1 MIESTAST
9 VADAAPGNWVDRW
22 APPAIRPYCR
32 LARLDRP
39 IGAWLLF
46 WPCAWGSGLAAI
58 TLGNPWPNPLHLIL
72 MAIGAM
78 AMRGA
83 GCTYNDIVDRKIDAQ
98 VARTAS
104 RPLPSGQVTL
114 RGALVFLALQLLVGL
129 IVLLQFNPYTIT
141 VSIVALAP
149 VAAYPFMK
157 RITWWP
163 QAMLGIC
170 FAWGALV
177 GWSAAM
183 LSLDA
188 PAVALY
194 IGALL
199 WTIGYDTIY
208 AMQDI
213 EDDALVGV
221 HSTARLFGPNVK
233 VWVALFYA
241 VTVLMLGAALIMSA
255 AGLIAFVGLVAF
267 AGHLANQVSRLQTD
281 DPALALQLFKSNRN
295 AGFIFALGL
304 VTDAAVMTF
313 V

>member
-1 MIESTAST
+1 MIEPTAPA
-9 VADAAPGNWVDRW
+9 VADASPGNWVDRW
-22 APPAIRPYCR
+22 SPPALRPYCR

-46 WPCAWGSGLAAI
+46 WPCAWGAGLAAL
-58 TLGNPWPNPLHLIL
+58 TLGYSWPDPMHIL
-72 MAIGAM
+72 LFALGAL

-83 GCTYNDIVDRKIDAQ
+83 GCTYNDIVDRDIDAK

-114 RGALVFLALQLLVGL
+114 RGALAFLALQLLVGL
-129 IVLLQFNPYTIT
+129 LVLVQFNTFTI
-141 VSIVALAP
+141 VIGLIAIVP
-149 VAAYPFMK
+149 VATYPFMK

-183 LSLDA
+183 WSLDA
-188 PAVALY
+188 PAIALY
-194 IGALL
+194 VGALL

-208 AMQDI
+208 ALQDI

-221 HSTARLFGPNVK
+221 RSTARLFGTRVK
-233 VWVALFYA
+233 AWVGAFYA
-241 VTVLMLGAALIMSA
+241 LTVLMLGAALIMSA
-255 AGLIAFVGLVAF
+255 AGLTAFVGLLLF
-267 AGHLANQVSRLQTD
+267 AGHLANQVSHLQPD
-281 DPALALQLFKSNRN
+281 EPARALSLFKSNRT
-295 AGFIFALGL
+295 AGLIFTIGL
-304 VTDAAVMTF
+304 FADAAIMALA
-313 V
+313 